1 MKEIIKIATIG
12 TVLIL
17 LFGLCMVNN
26 AQAEHISTLQNCIV
40 SRDSLIN
47 NLFHKYDSVFNE
59 KKGGS

>member
-26 AQAEHISTLQNCIV
+26 AQAEHISTLQNCIA

-47 NLFHKYDSVFNE
+47 KLLNDMELIYLE
-59 KKGGS
+59 K

>member
-1 MKEIIKIATIG
+1 MKEIIKIGTIG

-26 AQAEHISTLQNCIV
+26 AQAEHISTLQNCIA

-47 NLFHKYDSVFNE
+47 KLLNDMELIYLE
-59 KKGGS
+59 K

>member
-47 NLFHKYDSVFNE
+47 KLLNDMELIYLE
-59 KKGGS
+59 K

>member
-1 MKEIIKIATIG
+1 MKEIIKVATIG

-26 AQAEHISTLQNCIV
+26 AQAEHISTLQNCIA

-47 NLFHKYDSVFNE
+47 KLLNDMELIYLE
-59 KKGGS
+59 K

>member
-1 MKEIIKIATIG
+1 MKEIVKVATIG

-26 AQAEHISTLQNCIV
+26 AQAEHISTLQNCIA

-47 NLFHKYDSVFNE
+47 KLLNDMELIYLE
-59 KKGGS
+59 K

>member
-1 MKEIIKIATIG
+1 MKEIIKVATIG

-26 AQAEHISTLQNCIV
+26 AQAEHISTLQTCIA

-47 NLFHKYDSVFNE
+47 KLLNDMELIYLE
-59 KKGGS
+59 K

>member
-1 MKEIIKIATIG
+1 MKEIIKVATIG

-26 AQAEHISTLQNCIV
+26 AQAEHISTLQNCIA

-47 NLFHKYDSVFNE
+47 KLLNDMELIYLAK
-59 KKGGS
+59 

>member
-26 AQAEHISTLQNCIV
+26 AQAEHISTLQNCLV

-47 NLFHKYDSVFNE
+47 KLLNDMELIYLE
-59 KKGGS
+59 K